1 MKKYDISDLIGIPYK
16 ERGRDKNGYDCYG
29 LCIEVMRRMGYTLND
44 VEYDSHYLS
53 LSDTHKA
60 TLNVHPIDNINEGAI
75 IEIQSGDELH
85 IGVAINEN
93 EMIHATYTQGVRI
106 SPCRAYNI
114 RGIYGIDSRI

>member
-44 VEYDSHYLS
+44 VEYDSHSLS

-60 TLNVHPIDNINEGAI
+60 TLNVHPIDNIN
-75 IEIQSGDELH
+75 
-85 IGVAINEN
+85 
-93 EMIHATYTQGVRI
+93 
-106 SPCRAYNI
+106 
-114 RGIYGIDSRI
+114 DSRNIYARGENIALQSI